1 MVQSA
6 EGFFR
11 VATAAFEPNQS
22 RQAFPFP
29 VWPGGGD
36 AATACEGIHLLVLHA
51 SRVPVD
57 ASADLVLEHKARERL
72 LWTLKSCKVT
82 RLGVVILSG
91 LSLIIG

>member
-1 MVQSA
+1 
-6 EGFFR
+6 
-11 VATAAFEPNQS
+11 
-22 RQAFPFP
+22 
-29 VWPGGGD
+29 
-36 AATACEGIHLLVLHA
+36 LHA